1 MAMARF
7 APGVDSRS
15 VKSTGVGGYQR
26 GYDGAR
32 KVKSRDRYLLVDAEC
47 FVLKA
52 LPYIAQK

>member
-1 MAMARF
+1 LCTRF
-7 APGVDSRS
+7 VPGVDSRS

-52 LPYIAQK
+52 LPYVAQK